1 MNQPSTEERLV
12 SMESHLAHLERLV
25 DQLNAVVRQQDSEL
39 RQLNKGQQGLTQKL
53 QTYELEQIQKQNE
66 KPPHYE

>member
-1 MNQPSTEERLV
+1 MKTPSTEERLV
-12 SMESHLAHLERLV
+12 ELESHLAHLERLV
-25 DQLNAVVRQQDSEL
+25 EQLNTVVRQQDAEL
-39 RQLNKGQQGLTQKL
+39 RQLSKGQLGLTQKL